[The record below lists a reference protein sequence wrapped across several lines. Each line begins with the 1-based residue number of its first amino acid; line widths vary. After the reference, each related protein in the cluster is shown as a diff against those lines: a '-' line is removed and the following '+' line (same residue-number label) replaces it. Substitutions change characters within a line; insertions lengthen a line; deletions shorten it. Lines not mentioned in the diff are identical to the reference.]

1 MEFLQN
7 FEPELRVESPGRINL
22 IGEHTDYNMGFVL
35 PTAIG
40 KKIIFELRKNDSRNK
55 CQVHSKTYDTGFQ
68 LDLNAIEKSS
78 VEWENY
84 ILGVLNEISKLTD
97 KLRGFDCT
105 IESNLPT
112 GSGLSSSA
120 ALECGLAYGL
130 NELFDL
136 GLSKL
141 EMVKLSQ
148 TAEHTFVGTQCGIM
162 DQFAS
167 VMSEEG
173 HVLLLDCRSLEYRPI
188 PIHFDPYKLILLNTK
203 VSHNLASSEYNTRKK
218 ECEEGVAVIKED
230 FPEVNFLRDV
240 SIDMLNDVK
249 NRISDTIFNRC
260 SFIIAENKRVHKMA
274 KALTENNLELV
285 GEILY
290 EAHDGIS
297 KLYEVS
303 CPESDFLVDFSKS
316 NPNVL
321 GARQTGGG
329 FGGCTLN
336 IVHEDAMDDFIS
348 SASKAY
354 KEKFAIDLEAFEVKP
369 SMGTSSHLN
378 FSKPR
383 PGQL

>member
-7 FEPELRVESPGRINL
+7 FEPELTVESPGRINL

-35 PTAIG
+35 PTAIE
-40 KKIIFELRKNDSRNK
+40 KKIIFEFRRNGSRNK
-55 CQVHSKTYDTGFQ
+55 CQVFSKSFDTGFT
-68 LDLNAIEKSS
+68 LDLDTIERSD

-84 ILGVLNEISKLTD
+84 ILGVLNEISKRTD
-97 KLRGFDCT
+97 KLQGFDCT
-105 IESNLPT
+105 LKSNLPS

-136 GLSKL
+136 GLSKM

-148 TAEHTFVGTQCGIM
+148 TAEHTYVGTQCGIM

-173 HVLLLDCRSLEYRPI
+173 HVMLLDCRSLEYRPI
-188 PIHFDPYKLILLNTK
+188 PISFHPYKLILLNTK
-203 VSHNLASSEYNTRKK
+203 VSHNLASSEYNTRKA
-218 ECEEGVAVIKED
+218 ECEVGVAEIKED
-230 FPEVNFLRDV
+230 FSEVDSLRDV
-240 SIDMLNDVK
+240 SVDMLNK
-249 NRISDTIFNRC
+249 IRSRISDTVFNRC
-260 SFIIAENKRVHKMA
+260 SFIIAENERVHKMA
-274 KALTENNLELV
+274 KALAENNLELV

-297 KLYEVS
+297 RLYEVS
-303 CPESDFLVDFSKS
+303 CPESDFLVEFSKS
-316 NPNVL
+316 NPDVL

-336 IVHEDAMDDFIS
+336 IVHEDAVDSFIL
-348 SASKAY
+348 AAEITY
-354 KEKFAIDLEAFEVKP
+354 KERFGIDLEAFEVKP
-369 SMGTSSHLN
+369 SKGT
-378 FSKPR
+378 FVA
-383 PGQL
+383 